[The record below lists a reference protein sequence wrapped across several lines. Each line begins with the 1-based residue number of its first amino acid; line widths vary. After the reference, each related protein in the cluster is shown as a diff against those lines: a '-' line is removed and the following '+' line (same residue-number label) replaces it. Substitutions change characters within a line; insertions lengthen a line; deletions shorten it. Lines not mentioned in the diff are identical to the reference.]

1 MSIPV
6 STVPAALAGLQSLV
20 ATQVATDSK
29 ASQIVLCLGEP
40 GMDLPSDIIQ
50 IGTNVRRSVRPQV
63 FMGSFQAQALEEDYD
78 IEVLVSSWSGDA
90 DPAAI
95 VNRAY
100 QLVAY
105 VETAVRTDPTLAG
118 VVLEAYPSSTNGGN
132 AEWSGDPVG
141 RLCEITVTVHVTT
154 LN

>member
-6 STVPAALAGLQSLV
+6 STVPAALSGLQTLI
-20 ATQVATDSK
+20 AAQVATDPN
-29 ASQIVLCLGEP
+29 AGQIVLCLGEP
-40 GMDLPSDIIQ
+40 GMDLPNDVIQ
-50 IGTNVRRSVRPQV
+50 IGIYVRRSVRPQT

-78 IEVLVSSWSGDA
+78 IDCVVSSWSGDA
-90 DPAAI
+90 DPVAI

-105 VETAVRTDPTLAG
+105 IETAVRTDPTLGNA
-118 VVLEAYPSSTNGGN
+118 VLEAYPSGTTGGN
-132 AEWSGDPVG
+132 PEWSGDPVV
-141 RLCEITVTVHVTT
+141 RLVEITVSIHVTT